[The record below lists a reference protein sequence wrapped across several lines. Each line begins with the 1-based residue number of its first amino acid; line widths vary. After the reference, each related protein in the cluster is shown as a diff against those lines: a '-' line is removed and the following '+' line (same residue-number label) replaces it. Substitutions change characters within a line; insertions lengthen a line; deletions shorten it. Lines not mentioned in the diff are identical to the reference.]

1 MNRREAIQR
10 VAMIMGGAIV
20 GSNLFL
26 EGCTRPSN
34 KTVQTLFDQQNINL
48 LDELAEAILPRTN
61 TPGAKDAGVGSFIP
75 VMVRDCYSEANQ
87 SAFVLG
93 LQQVDSRAQKD
104 FGKKFLELTKDEKF
118 QFVEVQDK
126 ESKEFQDKRKEEL
139 KLKEEEIKN
148 AENGKVED
156 FVIKQKIDQMKEDT
170 ANHFFTLLK
179 QITLT
184 GYFTSEV
191 GMTEGL
197 RFVKIPGR
205 FDGEFPYQ
213 KGDRAW
219 AL

>member
-139 KLKEEEIKN
+139 KLKEEEIKS